1 MKREGLS
8 FAARLN
14 AWFAAIVIL
23 LSVALFVIAYLLLYR
38 AVRERDREVVR
49 AQLEVY
55 RAWYADGGLSAL
67 QTRFLQQEGSGKETF
82 FVRVLAPEGAALFAS
97 TPKEKGKLDIDQLKD
112 LPPKEAF
119 ALIWRTL
126 PADDQSKGWLIAT
139 ERLPDG
145 SLLQV
150 GKTTEALTA
159 LLAQFRTIFSWVV
172 LLALLLG
179 IAGGAWLA
187 RRALAPI
194 RQLIGTVEN
203 VIATGQMSE
212 RMALPQS
219 NDEIGRLARLFNNML
234 EKNETLIRRMREALD
249 NVAHDLRTPLTR
261 LRGVA
266 DLALQGEPNAEA
278 CRDALLDTMEE
289 SDRVLTMLNTL
300 MDISEAETGL
310 MKLERQRFPLAK
322 LVEEIAELFQFV
334 AEEKHIPVTA
344 NIPPDLQ
351 VVADRNRVRQVLV
364 NLLDNAIKYTQDG
377 GHVEIFAE
385 TRGDE
390 TVVSVTDTGA
400 GIPGE
405 EIPRIWERL
414 YRGDKSRSQRG
425 LGLGLSL
432 VQAIVKAH
440 GGRIELQSDV
450 GKGSSFTIHLANH

>member
-1 MKREGLS
+1 MKRQGLS

-14 AWFAAIVIL
+14 AWFAAIIIL
-23 LSVALFVIAYLLLYR
+23 LSVALFLIAYLLLYR
-38 AVRERDREVVR
+38 AVQERDREVVR

-55 RAWYADGGLSAL
+55 HTWYAEGGLSAL
-67 QTRFLQQEGSGKETF
+67 QTRFLQQEGSGRETF
-82 FVRVLAPEGAALFAS
+82 FVRVLAPQGAALFAS
-97 TPKEKGKLDIDQLKD
+97 TPKERGKLDIDQFQD
-112 LPPKEAF
+112 LPPNEAF

-126 PADDQSKGWLIAT
+126 PANDQSKGWLIAT
-139 ERLPDG
+139 ERLPNG

-159 LLAQFRTIFSWVV
+159 LLAQFRTTFGWVV

-179 IAGGAWLA
+179 VAGGAWLA
-187 RRALAPI
+187 RRTLAPI

-212 RMALPQS
+212 RMPLPQT
-219 NDEIGRLARLFNNML
+219 NDEIGRLARLFNIML

-266 DLALQGEPNAEA
+266 ELALQGEPNAEV

-310 MKLERQRFPLAK
+310 MRLERQAFPVAS
-322 LVEEIAELFQFV
+322 LVEEIIELFQFV
-334 AEEKHIPVTA
+334 SEEKQIIVTA
-344 NIPPDLQ
+344 NIPPGLQ
-351 VVADRNRVRQVLV
+351 VIADRNRLRQVLV
-364 NLLDNAIKYTQDG
+364 NLLDNAIKYTPGG
-377 GHVEIFAE
+377 GHVEISAQTHGNE
-385 TRGDE
+385 VVV
-390 TVVSVTDTGA
+390 TVKDTGA
-400 GIPGE
+400 GIPAD

-432 VQAIVKAH
+432 VRAIVNAH